1 MPCARLVVAAEV
13 IRSKVACCILAVKAF
28 AFATLAVEAFAFA
41 VTHAVEAF
49 AVEAF
54 TFAVTFAVTLAVEAF
69 AFAVEAFT
77 FAVEAFAFATF
88 AMEAFAFATLA
99 MEAFAFAVTLAMEAF
114 TFATLAVETF
124 TFATLAVEA
133 FTFATLAMEKAGTPL
148 SYWNGQVASF
158 RLKVAFVVRA
168 VTAFIVAF
176 RKFIRTH
183 ATLWAKVVRLN
194 KQEVAIVVV
203 FHGEWANAL
212 AAVTLAMV
220 ALAVVTLAVVT
231 FAEAFSVVAGPLAV
245 SEALLDVLDAARDL
259 VLTQGQCQPL
269 VSRKLF
275 AHEPCRHLCEAFF
288 KHCKP
293 NFWSTGHAAA
303 LAFALAMSRMRRPRA
318 EARHKFVTALLQ
330 QHAL

>member
-54 TFAVTFAVTLAVEAF
+54 TFAVTFAVTL
-69 AFAVEAFT
+69 
-77 FAVEAFAFATF
+77 AVEAFAFATF

>member
-1 MPCARLVVAAEV
+1 VEA
-13 IRSKVACCILAVKAF
+13 IT
-28 AFATLAVEAFAFA
+28 FATL
-41 VTHAVEAF
+41 

-54 TFAVTFAVTLAVEAF
+54 TFAVTLAM
-69 AFAVEAFT
+69 EAFT
-77 FAVEAFAFATF
+77 FAVA
-88 AMEAFAFATLA
+88 
-99 MEAFAFAVTLAMEAF
+99 LAMEAF

-148 SYWNGQVASF
+148 TYWNGQVASF